1 MIAYHWDFGPVWRN
15 LDVLAIGGLATLRLT
30 VFCLLLSVP
39 VGLVVAIMRLS
50 GNRLLTAVAVV
61 YTEFFRTAASI
72 VLIFWFFFAF
82 PLLISV
88 DLDAFWAALLA
99 IGLQGGAYFAEVFR
113 GAILSIVRGQWEAA
127 KAIGMSRVATLRYIV
142 LPQAVRRIIPVLFT
156 RTTLLLKTTTL
167 ASAIAYPAV
176 VYAAFRVS
184 SDTYRPIETFTV
196 VGGIFFLTI
205 FTLARFSGWIERR
218 LALPN

>member
-15 LDVLAIGGLATLRLT
+15 LDVFALGGLATLKLT
-30 VFCLLLSVP
+30 AFCLLLSVP
-39 VGLVVAIMRLS
+39 IGLVVAIMRLS

-127 KAIGMSRVATLRYIV
+127 KAIGMSRIATLRYIV
-142 LPQAVRRIIPVLFT
+142 FRKRSGELSLSCSRERLFSSKPRHWRPPLPTPMWST
-156 RTTLLLKTTTL
+156 RHLESHPTPTGRSRPSPSSA
-167 ASAIAYPAV
+167 AS
-176 VYAAFRVS
+176 S
-184 SDTYRPIETFTV
+184 S
-196 VGGIFFLTI
+196 
-205 FTLARFSGWIERR
+205 
-218 LALPN
+218 